1 MRATRTMNVN
11 AGHRIRGYDDEAN
24 RGDAE
29 RGELPRDP
37 EKPPVLTAA
46 EGVVAPGP
54 YQPHPDHHAN
64 RRPHCNVGIDG
75 RAGRAQSGKKG
86 RSFLRDAAR
95 SITAQTRERETCSKP
110 SLLWTVNGT

>member
-1 MRATRTMNVN
+1 
-11 AGHRIRGYDDEAN
+11 

-37 EKPPVLTAA
+37 EKPPVLTVA

-54 YQPHPDHHAN
+54 YQPHPDHHAS
-64 RRPHCNVGIDG
+64 RHPHCNVGIDG

-86 RSFLRDAAR
+86 RSVLRDAAR
-95 SITAQTRERETCSKP
+95 SSTADGRARDLFKAVTSVDREWNIADFCAVCRGRIVAGPSMCSD
-110 SLLWTVNGT
+110 